1 MTFDP
6 TAHAVDGS
14 EAVRPTEQTFD
25 PHPDYKTIRRS
36 LRTIQQREALGAF
49 IKAGWSA
56 AEFAEYARSMGL
68 VPGKTRPT
76 ASSYQFVVEKGP
88 EHPWAQEAL
97 ATMRAPGYTMPP
109 FDRPVPKRYA
119 WDDPDNPE
127 HTPEI
132 RADVVRIAQL
142 MNARHAVQRN
152 LPRPDPNEPIPKFL
166 WRRCYR
172 IRNRYHSLEDTLEAQ
187 GLRGYR

>member
-1 MTFDP
+1 MDGI
-6 TAHAVDGS
+6 TAA
-14 EAVRPTEQTFD
+14 RPAEQTSI

-56 AEFAEYARSMGL
+56 AEFAEYARSMYL
-68 VPGKTRPT
+68 VPGQSRPT
-76 ASSYQFVVEKGP
+76 AASCQFVVEKGP
-88 EHPWAQEAL
+88 DHPWAQEAL
-97 ATMRAPGYTMPP
+97 ATMRAPGYMMPP
-109 FDRPVPKRYA
+109 FDRPVPRRFA

-142 MNARHAVQRN
+142 MRDRDAVQRN
-152 LPRPDPNEPIPKFL
+152 LPRPDPNEPIPRFL

-172 IRNRYHSLEDTLEAQ
+172 IRNRYHSLEDTIEIQ